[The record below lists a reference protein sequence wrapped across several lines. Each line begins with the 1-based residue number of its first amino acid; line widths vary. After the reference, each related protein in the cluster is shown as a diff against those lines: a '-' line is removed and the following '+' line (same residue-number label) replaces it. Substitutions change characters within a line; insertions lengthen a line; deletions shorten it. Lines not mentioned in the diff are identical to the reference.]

1 MFNVNDVLKCA
12 GLLLN
17 MRGSDHP
24 IIDNCRDLLFGGM
37 TSYRNTGTLVS
48 LFNKL
53 KRKGTASVDD
63 TLVRANYERVVKAS
77 EMQHIMQALHSSTLT
92 TLGGEKEEDVVLG
105 NKLAVLV
112 GDLFLTLAFKEIT
125 DIQDNTVLE
134 TFSKGVELFARPDFE
149 ETPRRPSID
158 WWEKCNAE
166 KRSWFASAFECSV
179 LVAGLRDLLFGGV
192 TSYRNTGTLV
202 SLFNKLKRKG
212 TASVDDTLVQA
223 NYERVVKASEMQH
236 IMGALHS
243 STLTTLSGEKEED
256 VVLGNKLAVLVGDL
270 FLTLAFKE
278 ITDIQ
283 DNNVLE
289 TFSKGVELF
298 ARPDFEETPRRPSID
313 WWEKCNAEK
322 RSWLASAFECSVL
335 VAGLR
340 CDDEREA
347 ARKCGRN
354 LVLAMQVRYT

>member
-24 IIDNCRDLLFGGM
+24 IINNCRDLLFGGM

-48 LFNKL
+48 LFSKL
-53 KRKGTASVDD
+53 KRKGTASMDD
-63 TLVRANYERVVKAS
+63 ALVRANYERVVKAY

-92 TLGGEKEEDVVLG
+92 TGGGEKEEDVVLG

-125 DIQDNTVLE
+125 DIQDSTVLE
-134 TFSKGVELFARPDFE
+134 TFSKGVELFATPDFE

-158 WWEKCNAE
+158 WWEKC
-166 KRSWFASAFECSV
+166 S
-179 LVAGLRDLLFGGV
+179 
-192 TSYRNTGTLV
+192 
-202 SLFNKLKRKG
+202 
-212 TASVDDTLVQA
+212 
-223 NYERVVKASEMQH
+223 
-236 IMGALHS
+236 
-243 STLTTLSGEKEED
+243 
-256 VVLGNKLAVLVGDL
+256 
-270 FLTLAFKE
+270 
-278 ITDIQ
+278 
-283 DNNVLE
+283 
-289 TFSKGVELF
+289 
-298 ARPDFEETPRRPSID
+298 
-313 WWEKCNAEK
+313 AEK

-354 LVLAMQVRYT
+354 LVLTMQRKSPGSVQARSTTTGVATGVGQSAGGRRRGMCGDGCEALDGVVDGGVSTRRLNKVPGFGCELVGPVSPEQLHCGLNVCRGRHSLQSLLVHVSGLLCLWV